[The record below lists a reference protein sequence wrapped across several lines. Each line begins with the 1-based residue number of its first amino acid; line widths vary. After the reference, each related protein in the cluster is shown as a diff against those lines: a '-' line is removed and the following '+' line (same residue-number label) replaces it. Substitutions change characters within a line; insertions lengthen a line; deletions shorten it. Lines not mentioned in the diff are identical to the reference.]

1 MILMVPSNA
10 RAAYL
15 GASVNTASP
24 ERLLV
29 MLCERLVLDVRRAKD
44 AQDAGTHAEAHT
56 LLLHA
61 QDIVVELR
69 STLRTDAWDGATQL
83 AALYDWMFGQLVL
96 ANTRRDSG
104 ATQHVLGLA
113 EQLADTWR
121 EAALQ
126 QAAAS

>member
-1 MILMVPSNA
+1 MVPSNA

-29 MLCERLVLDVRRAKD
+29 MLCERLVLDVRRAAD
-44 AQDAGTHAEAHT
+44 AQDAADHLGAHT

-61 QDIVVELR
+61 QDIVVHLR
-69 STLRTDAWDGATQL
+69 STLRTDTWEGATGL
-83 AALYDWMFGQLVL
+83 ASLYDWMFGQLVL
-96 ANTRRDSG
+96 ANTRRDVSV
-104 ATQHVLGLA
+104 TRHVLTLA
-113 EQLADTWR
+113 EQLSDTWR